1 MEERMN
7 RFVRLSSVA
16 LTVLG
21 AGCSNSE
28 VTTLAPPP
36 GSPIPIVRLR
46 SEPFSFSFVSG
57 FDKPA
62 RLVVRDAAT
71 WQAIWTQ
78 IFRGGSV
85 PPLPAIDFSSEMVV
99 VTALG
104 SHSSGGYGILIEGAS
119 EAGANGVAIAV
130 RSISPGPTCG
140 VTAAFTQPVDVAR
153 MPRRDGPVSFIE
165 RNEVNNCG

>member
-1 MEERMN
+1 MN
-7 RFVRLSSVA
+7 RFVRLSSIA
-16 LTVLG
+16 LAVLG
-21 AGCSNSE
+21 AACSNSE
-28 VTTLAPPP
+28 GTTLAPPP
-36 GSPIPIVRLR
+36 GPAIPIVRFR
-46 SEPFSFSFVSG
+46 SDPFSFTSVSG

-71 WQAIWTQ
+71 WQATWTQ

-104 SHSSGGYGILIEGAS
+104 SHSSGGFGILIDGAS
-119 EAGANGVAIAV
+119 EVAAGGTAIAV

-140 VTAAFTQPVDVAR
+140 VTEAFTQPVDVAR
-153 MPRRDGPVSFIE
+153 MARRDGPVSFIE
-165 RNEVNNCG
+165 RSEVTNCG